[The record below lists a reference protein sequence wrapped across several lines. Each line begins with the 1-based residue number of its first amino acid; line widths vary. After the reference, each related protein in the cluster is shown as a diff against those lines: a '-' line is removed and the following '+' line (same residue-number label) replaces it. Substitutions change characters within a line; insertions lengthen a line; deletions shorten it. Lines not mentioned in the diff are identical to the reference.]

1 MARMSNG
8 GVLLILGELCRET
21 ILRRTFILKKLIS
34 SMAFLMTLL
43 VATICSAESV
53 SDSEVSLGGIPY
65 QASSDY
71 VQSIYG
77 RPSSSSTTYDHPLF
91 PGRVTT
97 WKYGSS
103 SIIIFVNGS
112 VVHVSATANNGFAT
126 PAGAYV
132 GMKASVLQSL
142 YGTPTHQEQNKN
154 GRSYA
159 FYRTESSEY
168 VGIRF
173 DCKNG
178 IITDINIGA
187 FD

>member
-1 MARMSNG
+1 MSNG

-97 WKYGSS
+97 WKYGDDVPEWLSDIAKVASIDNNTHRISLETRETNTGGFEILDSS
-103 SIIIFVNGS
+103 GQ
-112 VVHVSATANNGFAT
+112 HVLARLDSKTDI
-126 PAGAYV
+126 
-132 GMKASVLQSL
+132 LC
-142 YGTPTHQEQNKN
+142 
-154 GRSYA
+154 RDI
-159 FYRTESSEY
+159 SSEVKGITLFSMTPRQFDLIY
-168 VGIRF
+168 VSYGQL
-173 DCKNG
+173 
-178 IITDINIGA
+178 
-187 FD
+187 

>member
-1 MARMSNG
+1 
-8 GVLLILGELCRET
+8 
-21 ILRRTFILKKLIS
+21 
-34 SMAFLMTLL
+34 
-43 VATICSAESV
+43 
-53 SDSEVSLGGIPY
+53 
-65 QASSDY
+65 
-71 VQSIYG
+71 
-77 RPSSSSTTYDHPLF
+77 
-91 PGRVTT
+91 
-97 WKYGSS
+97 
-103 SIIIFVNGS
+103 
-112 VVHVSATANNGFAT
+112 
-126 PAGAYV
+126 
-132 GMKASVLQSL
+132 MKASVLQSL